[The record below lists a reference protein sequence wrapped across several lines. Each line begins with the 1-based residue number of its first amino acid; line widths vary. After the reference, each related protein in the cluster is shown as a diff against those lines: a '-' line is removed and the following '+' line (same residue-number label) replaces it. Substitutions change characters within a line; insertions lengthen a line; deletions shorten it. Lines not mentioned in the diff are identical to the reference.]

1 MGRHAAEFVLQA
13 EHLQV
18 LQTNLRTGKTEYRVA
33 RRSTILLL
41 RAEGVGQTEISER
54 LGIGRNTVWR
64 IEERYRQEGLAALHD
79 RPRPGRPRVF
89 SPSATDTDDRPG
101 LSEAS

>member
-13 EHLQV
+13 EHLEV

-33 RRSTILLL
+33 RRSRILLL
-41 RAEGVGQTEISER
+41 RAEGVGQTDIAER

-64 IEERYRQEGLAALHD
+64 IEERYHQEGLGALHD
-79 RPRPGRPRVF
+79 HPRPGRPRVF
-89 SPSATDTDDRPG
+89 SPSAEGADDCPR